1 VSGARAH
8 FLRAMLRERERPFVL
23 QDLDAGVPLAT
34 TIEIAVDSS
43 TRRRGLLGRTVFPEG
58 SALVI
63 APCPAVHTF
72 FMKMS
77 IDIVFASRDGVVLKT
92 CARVPAWRIA
102 FRVRAFATIELPAGT
117 LERTGT
123 ARGNRLMLL
132 PTNGSDPAG

>member
-1 VSGARAH
+1 MARSPH
-8 FLRAMLRERERPFVL
+8 FLRPLLRERDTRFVL

-34 TIEIAVDSS
+34 DVETAVDSS

-72 FMKMS
+72 FMKMR

-92 CARVPAWRIA
+92 YAAVPAWRIA
-102 FRVRAFATIELPAGT
+102 FAVRAFAAIELPSGT
-117 LERTGT
+117 LARTGT
-123 ARGNRLMLL
+123 RVGARLSLV
-132 PTNGSDPAG
+132 PADDRV